1 MAGRGRLDSIDR
13 LPEWA
18 DDAVAW
24 AFTALKERSLT
35 QVEILDG
42 FNERLRAA
50 AWGEGLTDPET
61 VPQISSSAFNRRAMR
76 LAAVGRRLEETRAI
90 AAILTP
96 KFEGE
101 TAEQI
106 TLLLSETIK
115 TLTFEMLEEAGDLKA
130 DGDTAEML
138 MMASRA
144 LKHAE
149 EAKRISAD
157 TKSKILK
164 EFTAK
169 ATSTVDAVARA
180 KGLSA
185 DTVETIKAQ
194 ILGIR
199 TKP

>member
-1 MAGRGRLDSIDR
+1 MAGRGRLSSIDL

-18 DDAVAW
+18 DEAVAW

-35 QVEILDG
+35 QVEIREEL
-42 FNERLRAA
+42 NKRLSAA
-50 AWGEGLTDPET
+50 AWEQGIADP
-61 VPQISSSAFNRRAMR
+61 PQISPSAFNRRAMR
-76 LAAVGRRLEETRAI
+76 LATIGRRLEETRAI
-90 AAILTP
+90 ATILTP

-115 TLTFEMLEEAGDLKA
+115 SLTFEMLEEAGDLKA

-157 TKSKILK
+157 TKAKILK

-199 TKP
+199 SAP

>member
-157 TKSKILK
+157 TKAKILK

>member
-1 MAGRGRLDSIDR
+1 MAGRGRLDAIDR
-13 LPEWA
+13 LPDWA
-18 DDAVAW
+18 DEAVAW
-24 AFTALKERSLT
+24 AFTALKDRSLT
-35 QVEILDG
+35 QLEILDG

-50 AWGEGLTDPET
+50 AWAEGLTDPDKI
-61 VPQISSSAFNRRAMR
+61 PQVSRSSFNRRAMR
-76 LAAVGRRLEETRAI
+76 LASVGRRLEETRAI

-115 TLTFEMLEEAGDLKA
+115 TLTFEMLEEAGELKA

-164 EFTAK
+164 EFTVK
-169 ATSTVDAVARA
+169 ASSTVDAVAKA

-185 DTVETIKAQ
+185 DTVDAIKAQ

-199 TKP
+199 AKP